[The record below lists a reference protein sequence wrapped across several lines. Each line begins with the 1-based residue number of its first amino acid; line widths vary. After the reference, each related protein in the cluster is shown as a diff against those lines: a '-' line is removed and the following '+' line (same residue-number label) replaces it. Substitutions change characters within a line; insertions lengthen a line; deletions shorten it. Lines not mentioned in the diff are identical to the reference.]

1 MPTAAPF
8 VIQPR
13 LTAITLAYKN
23 ADMIADQVLPRV
35 QVDSPDFKYTSYT
48 KEDTFTIPDTKVG
61 RVGKTNQIDY
71 SASELTASVA
81 DFGLEEA
88 VPYFDTAAAAA
99 AIAVQGVTPVDPEAR
114 ATEQISDVLALA
126 REQRVANLVFNA
138 ASYAGANQQTLA
150 GTSQWSDFTNGVSNP
165 INDILTALD
174 LMIVRANSLV
184 LGQAVWTKL
193 RQHPK
198 VIQAIYG
205 SGSAQ
210 QSGVVSREQVA
221 QLLEL
226 KQILVGQGFVNTA
239 KKGQAGTFSRLW
251 GKFASLLYI
260 NPLTSTTRDM
270 SYGVTAQ
277 WGPRVS
283 GTIEDKDIGLRGG
296 TRVRVGESVKELV
309 LANDTGYLF
318 QAAVA

>member
-23 ADMIADQVLPRV
+23 ADMIADVVLPRV
-35 QVDSPDFKYTSYT
+35 PVDSPDFKYTVYT
-48 KEDTFTIPDTKVG
+48 KEDTFTIPDTLVG

-71 SASELTASVA
+71 TASEQTASVA
-81 DFGLEEA
+81 DYGLEEA
-88 VPYFDTAAAAA
+88 IPYFDTAAAAA
-99 AIAVQGVTPVDPEAR
+99 AQAVQGTTPVDPEAR

-126 REQRVANLVFNA
+126 REQRTANLVFST
-138 ASYAGANQQTLA
+138 ASYAAGNVSTLA
-150 GTSQWSDFTNGVSNP
+150 GTAQWSDFVNSNP
-165 INDILTALD
+165 IMAIMTALD
-174 LMIVRANSLV
+174 AMIVRANSLV
-184 LGQAVWTKL
+184 LGQAVWTQL

-198 VIQAIYG
+198 VVQAIYG

-210 QSGVVSREQVA
+210 QSGIVSREQVA

-226 KQILVGQGFVNTA
+226 KQLIVGQGFVNTA

-251 GKFASLLYI
+251 GKNASLLYI
-260 NPLTSTTRDM
+260 NPLTATTKDM
-270 SYGVTAQ
+270 SYGVTGQ
-277 WGPRVS
+277 WGARVS

-296 TRVRVGESVKELV
+296 TRVRVGESVKELI
-309 LANDTGYLF
+309 LANDTGFFF
-318 QAAVA
+318 QNAVA